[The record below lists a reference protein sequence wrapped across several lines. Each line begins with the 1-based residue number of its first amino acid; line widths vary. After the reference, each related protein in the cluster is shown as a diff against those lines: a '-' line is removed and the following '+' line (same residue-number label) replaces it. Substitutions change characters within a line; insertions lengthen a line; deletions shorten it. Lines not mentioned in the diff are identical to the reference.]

1 MNERA
6 DGETRLWEFAMVNDY
21 HDLNDLLIVTAPILV
36 HYGNCQRCN
45 YAVARNIAQ
54 RRKKVSDPTA
64 DSTIGSE
71 V

>member
-6 DGETRLWEFAMVNDY
+6 DGEIRLWEFTIMNDY
-21 HDLNDLLIVTAPILV
+21 HDLNDWLIVTAPILV

-45 YAVARNIAQ
+45 NAIARNIAQ
-54 RRKKVSDPTA
+54 RRKKDSDPTA

>member
-1 MNERA
+1 MTERA
-6 DGETRLWEFAMVNDY
+6 DGETRLWESTIMNDY
-21 HDLNDLLIVTAPILV
+21 HDLNDWLIVTAQILA

-45 YAVARNIAQ
+45 SAVVRNMAQ
-54 RRKKVSDPTA
+54 RRRKVSDPTA